1 MINVPISIQIPVG
14 NGPTYGTAKDRM
26 IIPSKSAV
34 PNSLVKYAIP
44 ITNTDTEKIKRSDVN
59 NEYSKINLYGIIT
72 STGMTN
78 QYTLMVLCLTSSMLK
93 KINMP
98 NMNSSRYN
106 ELG

>member
-1 MINVPISIQIPVG
+1 MTSVPSNTQIPVG
-14 NGPTYGTAKDRM
+14 NGPTYGTANDRM

-44 ITNTDTEKIKRSDVN
+44 ITITDTAKIRISDAN
-59 NEYSKINLYGIIT
+59 IEYSKINLYGIIT

-78 QYTLMVLCLTSSMLK
+78 QYNLMVRYLTSSILK
-93 KINMP
+93 NTNTP